1 MPTPCPGGSAHAPL
15 APVTDFPPLIARA
28 VARAAAA
35 DGGGLGEL
43 DGEERA
49 LLVRIVRNVSVGAP
63 AESVRISNITLA
75 AALHASERTV
85 RRLKSA
91 LEAKGW
97 ITRRQVQ
104 SRRRGMQI
112 LDIWLTPHALS
123 TLFGP
128 DEAVLDRRRSEKADA
143 LLTFPRSSRQPCG
156 VSMNSPPQAGP
167 AGPPADPGEAR
178 PEGRPFA
185 PEPDQ
190 ESAPQAADRA
200 AGPSVTPS
208 PAAAGLPE
216 DVRMLA
222 EIGGVTVAGVRLLMG
237 AATRAG
243 TRLGDLLAA
252 AGDAVLKARHPF
264 GYITRLIRCG
274 KDWSAIAQEKRRL
287 DNARQDVDHKLGERQ
302 RLIRAMGEATMYS
315 HHKHEFVW
323 RAEFG
328 QVCQSTVRDAA
339 GGGIGRW
346 LPMADVSGLAAAWR
360 EGRLFPVTTD
370 DVAAW
375 LVPGAASRAG
385 SHLDEPAGAQPAT
398 TGPGDTAKAALRV
411 LRTQLRARAED
422 MN

>member
-1 MPTPCPGGSAHAPL
+1 MPTPHPGGSARAPFP
-15 APVTDFPPLIARA
+15 PVTDFPPLIGQAI
-28 VARAAAA
+28 ARAAGA

-49 LLVRIVRNVSVGAP
+49 LLVRIVRNVSVAAP
-63 AESVRISNITLA
+63 AESVRISNLTLA
-75 AALHASERTV
+75 AALRTGERTV

-112 LDIWLTPHALS
+112 LDIWLTPHALA

-128 DEAVLDRRRSEKADA
+128 EDADLDRRRSRKTDA
-143 LLTFPRSSRQPCG
+143 LLAFPQSSRQPCRA
-156 VSMNSPPQAGP
+156 SMSSPPQPDP
-167 AGPPADPGEAR
+167 AGLPADPKETRLDGSSAAQE
-178 PEGRPFA
+178 PVQA
-185 PEPDQ
+185 PVQ
-190 ESAPQAADRA
+190 QAVDPLVDPPAK
-200 AGPSVTPS
+200 PP
-208 PAAAGLPE
+208 PAANNLPE

-243 TRLGDLLAA
+243 TRLGDVLSA

-264 GYITRLIRCG
+264 GYTKTLIHCD
-274 KDWSAIAQEKRRL
+274 KDWGAVAQEKRR
-287 DNARQDVDHKLGERQ
+287 QDHERRGVGQRLGELQ
-302 RLIRAMGEATMYS
+302 RLVQAMGEGTMYS
-315 HHKHEFVW
+315 HDKHEFVW

-328 QVCQSTVRDAA
+328 QVSQSSVQDAA

-346 LPMADVSGLAAAWR
+346 LPMVDVSGLASAWR
-360 EGRLFPVTTD
+360 EGRLFPVTTA

-375 LVPGAASRAG
+375 LAPGAPIQANPSINKQ
-385 SHLDEPAGAQPAT
+385 PGAQSSAA
-398 TGPGDTAKAALRV
+398 GPSEAVKAALHA
-411 LRTQLRARAED
+411 LRTQLRHSPQT
-422 MN
+422 

>member
-43 DGEERA
+43 DGEKRA
-49 LLVRIVRNVSVGAP
+49 LLVRIVRDVSAGAP
-63 AESVRISNITLA
+63 AESVRIANATLA

-85 RRLKSA
+85 RWLKSA
-91 LEAKGW
+91 LEARGW

-167 AGPPADPGEAR
+167 AGPPADPEEAR

-190 ESAPQAADRA
+190 ENASQAADRA
-200 AGPSVTPS
+200 SGPSVTPS

-216 DVRMLA
+216 DVRVLA

-287 DNARQDVDHKLGERQ
+287 DSARQDVDHKLGERQ
-302 RLIRAMGEATMYS
+302 RLIRAMGEAAMYS

-346 LPMADVSGLAAAWR
+346 LPMADVSGLAAAWKD
-360 EGRLFPVTTD
+360 GRLFPVTTGD
-370 DVAAW
+370 LAAW
-375 LVPGAASRAG
+375 VADDAPTRASSNPGEPTGSQSAA
-385 SHLDEPAGAQPAT
+385 
-398 TGPGDTAKAALRV
+398 TGPSEPVTAALRA
-411 LRTQLRARAED
+411 LRSQLRAAGRI